1 MLSSNK
7 PLKLSSLPPN
17 PISISIIFYITH
29 SFYFKTTQCSLFVE
43 VNLWLKE
50 EPSLSHELVQVDVI
64 GVYLQCIVLY
74 LPCRS
79 VGRLLP

>member
-1 MLSSNK
+1 
-7 PLKLSSLPPN
+7 
-17 PISISIIFYITH
+17 
-29 SFYFKTTQCSLFVE
+29 LFVE

-79 VGRLLP
+79 VGRLLPWHRCL